1 MANQIKW
8 GVIGSGGIARRRTI
22 PEGIMPSDHANLIAV
37 YDIHRE
43 VNKEIAKEFQ
53 AVAADSIEAL
63 LESGID
69 AVYVASPVNVHIDH
83 VKACAKFKKHI
94 LCEKPLGLTVEEAEE
109 MVAVCKENNVLL
121 GTGLMMRFLA
131 QHQAALQLIKDGKLG
146 KPVYGRAQ
154 LSCWYPPMEGAWR
167 QDPAVGGGGS
177 LVDMGSHCIDLLEML
192 LGKIKSVS
200 CYVNNSVHDYAS
212 EDSAIVSLMF
222 ENGAMGTVD
231 SYFCIPDNS
240 SKNILELYG
249 SKGSIIARGT
259 VGQGDA
265 GEMVAYLEEEDAG
278 YDAQQQRQAGDGV
291 GISPVPVNTYQAEI
305 DDFSKAILEGRAP
318 MNDGLVGLQNQKVV
332 AACYES
338 ARTGKTVEI
347 KLI

>member
-1 MANQIKW
+1 MTNKIKW

-22 PEGIMPSDHANLIAV
+22 PEGIMQSDNAELICV
-37 YDIHRE
+37 YDIIQE
-43 VNKEIAKEFQ
+43 VNNEVAREFQ
-53 AVAADSIEAL
+53 AEAAESIDGL
-63 LESGID
+63 LGSGID
-69 AVYVASPVNVHIDH
+69 AVYIASPVNEHLEH
-83 VKACAKFKKHI
+83 VKACAKAKKHV
-94 LCEKPLGLTVEEAEE
+94 LCEKPLGLTLKEAEE
-109 MVAVCKENNVLL
+109 IVAVCEENDVLL

-167 QDPAVGGGGS
+167 QHPEIGGGGS
-177 LVDMGSHCIDLLEML
+177 LVDMGSHCIDLLEMFF
-192 LGKIKSVS
+192 GKIKSVS
-200 CYVNNSVHDYAS
+200 CFISNSVHDYAS
-212 EDSAIVSLMF
+212 EDSAVVSLKF

-249 SKGSIIARGT
+249 SKGSILAKGT

-265 GEMVAYLEEEDAG
+265 GEMVAYLEGEHAG
-278 YDAQQQRQAGDGV
+278 YDAQQKRQAADGLD
-291 GISPVPVNTYQAEI
+291 ISPDPVNTYQAEI
-305 DDFSKAILEGRAP
+305 DDFSLAVMEGRIP
-318 MNDGLVGLQNQKVV
+318 RNNGLVGLQNQKII

-338 ARTGKTVEI
+338 ARTGKTIDV
-347 KLI
+347 